1 MRIHFSELESIHKD
15 DPDWEKIIELQQQL
29 ISFEQRSFN
38 KAHNSIDRLLRSLK
52 LVGIKQDCIN
62 EPYFLWMLESIAN
75 KNIWKVPIF
84 RPIPIEKSIEII
96 SLYFRLP

>member
-75 KNIWKVPIF
+75 KKYL
-84 RPIPIEKSIEII
+84 KS
-96 SLYFRLP
+96 SHF